1 MVKQKKIT
9 VEMDD
14 FVESLSLTPRK
25 IKDDLEKMQDIEG
38 FPLGDIDDII
48 KLSDPPYYTAY
59 PNPYIIDFINKY
71 GTIYDEKKDNY
82 DKKPYIGDI
91 SEGKNDP
98 IYNIHYYHTKVPPA
112 AIKPLIKHYTKRND
126 IIADVFCG
134 SGMTGVASN
143 YVDNRKVILID
154 IGIAPTYIASNMN
167 INCDKT
173 LLKTF
178 FTKILQEVKSECEW
192 MFKTKVKNIPKT
204 IKYCV
209 WSERVICPNCGYE
222 DVLYNIAVKDEKTQK
237 NAICSKCK
245 FEANKT
251 KFIKK
256 TTNGKVVYNIVKLIY
271 RDRKNKEKN
280 PDDYDYQILSKI
292 NKIDIPYR
300 IPDKKLFKGYNTNQ
314 PIKSHGFTE
323 VKDFFTKRNL
333 YTLSCFFNK
342 VSKIKDKS
350 IRNHLYFI
358 ITSGLPRLS
367 KLTRYMP
374 EYGHR
379 HVGPLSGTL
388 YVPPFSEENNA
399 IDFIEKKFNKYY
411 KNAPDELRNCIIST
425 QSSTDLKNIPDNSI
439 DYIFIDPPFGG
450 NLMYSELNII
460 IESWFKVYTNN
471 KEEAI
476 INVYQNK
483 DIYEYEKLMSS
494 VFNSLFDKLKPNR
507 WISLEFHNSKSE
519 VWRSIQNALSRA
531 GFVVGQISVLDK
543 KKGTTKQL
551 SYDGAVKHDLLIN
564 AYKPSATFRKKFLK
578 NGGLNLEIEFIQM
591 HLDKLPI
598 EKNIERTQQM
608 LFSKLL
614 VQYLQ
619 NDFEVRMDA
628 NEFYNFLK
636 NNFAE
641 RDGYWFNQDQ
651 VHKYEKLEY
660 HEKNLNDHAQTL
672 LGISD
677 EKSTINWLLKFLD
690 TPKTYDEIYTEF
702 TKFILTSEDKM
713 PELKII
719 LNENFATEAGKY
731 RLPVDV
737 ERKEIEALRDKRLM
751 KEFNEILK
759 ESRTKRKIK
768 AVRKEALLYGLMKL
782 YNEKDVEKTKLIG
795 KHLDQKIIDSDED
808 ISAII
813 DWAKYN

>member
-1 MVKQKKIT
+1 MEKQKKVT

-14 FVESLSLTPRK
+14 FVESLSLTHDK
-25 IKDDLEKMQDIEG
+25 IKNDLEKMQNIGG
-38 FPLGDIDDII
+38 FPLGDIEDII
-48 KLSDPPYYTAY
+48 ELSYPPYYTAY
-59 PNPYIIDFINKY
+59 PNPYIKDFIKKY
-71 GTIYDEKKDNY
+71 GTPFDEKTDNY

-112 AIKPLIKHYTKRND
+112 AIRPLIKHYSNKND

-143 YVDNRKVILID
+143 SIKNRKVILID
-154 IGIAPTYIASNMN
+154 LGIAPTYIASNMS
-167 INCDKT
+167 ISCDKT
-173 LLKTF
+173 LLKSY
-178 FTKILQEVKSECEW
+178 FTKILNEVKSECEW
-192 MFKTKVKNIPKT
+192 MFTTKVKNIQKPV
-204 IKYCV
+204 KYYV
-209 WSERVICPNCGYE
+209 WSERVICPNCSYE
-222 DVLYNIAVKDEKTQK
+222 EVLYNIAVKEEKTQK
-237 NAICSKCK
+237 NAICLNCS
-245 FEANKT
+245 FETNKT
-251 KFIKK
+251 NFIKK
-256 TTNGKVVYNIVKLIY
+256 RINGKAVYSLVKLIY
-271 RDRKNKEKN
+271 HDRKNIEKN
-280 PDDYDYQILSKI
+280 PDDYDYQILNKI
-292 NKIDIPYR
+292 DKIDIPYR
-300 IPDKKLFKGYNTNQ
+300 IPDKKLFEGYNTNQ

-333 YTLSCFFNK
+333 YILSCFFYK
-342 VSKIKDKS
+342 ISKIKDKS

-388 YVPPFSEENNA
+388 YVPQFSEENNA
-399 IDFIEKKFNKYY
+399 IDFIQKKFNKYY
-411 KNAPDELRNCIIST
+411 KNAQEGLRNCIIST
-425 QSSTDLKNIPDNSI
+425 QSSADLKNIPNNSI

-450 NLMYSELNII
+450 NLMYSELNVI

-471 KEEAI
+471 KDEAI
-476 INVYQNK
+476 INDYQNK
-483 DIYEYEKLMSS
+483 DLYEYEKLMSS
-494 VFNSLFDKLKPNR
+494 VFESLFDKLKPNR
-507 WISLEFHNSKSE
+507 WINVEFHNSKSE

-551 SYDGAVKHDLLIN
+551 SYDGAVKHDLLIS
-564 AYKPSATFRKKFLK
+564 AYKPSAAFRKKFLK
-578 NGGLNLEIEFIQM
+578 NGGLNLEIDFIQM
-591 HLDKLPI
+591 HLEKLPI

-628 NEFYNFLK
+628 NEFYEFLK
-636 NNFAE
+636 NNFEE
-641 RDGYWFNQDQ
+641 RDGYWFNLDQ
-651 VHKYEKLEY
+651 VKKYEKIEY
-660 HEKNLNDHAQTL
+660 NEKNLNDHSQTL
-672 LGISD
+672 LGVSD
-677 EKSTINWLLKFLD
+677 EKSTINWLLKYLKI
-690 TPKTYDEIYTEF
+690 PKTYSEIYTEF
-702 TKFILTSEDKM
+702 TKLLLTSEDKM
-713 PELKII
+713 PELKTI
-719 LNENFATEAGKY
+719 LNENFATEGGKY
-731 RLPVDV
+731 RLPLGI

-751 KEFNEILK
+751 KEFQEILE

-768 AVRKEALLYGLMKL
+768 TVRKEALLHGLMKL
-782 YNEKDVEKTKLIG
+782 YNEKDVEKTKFIG
-795 KHLDQKIIDSDED
+795 EHLDQKIVDSDDD